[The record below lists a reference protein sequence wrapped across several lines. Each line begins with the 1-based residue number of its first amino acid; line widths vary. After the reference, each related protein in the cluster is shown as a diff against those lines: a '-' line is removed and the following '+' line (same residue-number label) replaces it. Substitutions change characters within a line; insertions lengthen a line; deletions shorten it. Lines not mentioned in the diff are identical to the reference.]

1 MIYQKFKNINFSRIC
16 FGCEPL
22 GGFNWGDV
30 DIHQIEKAINLSLDL
45 GLNFFDTADVYGLG
59 LSEERLSSILGSRR
73 HDLIISTKGGVSW
86 KKKGL
91 EIETSRNSSKNYIRS
106 AVEKSLKRL
115 KIDILPV
122 YFVHWPDNFSN
133 IEETFSMLNELQDEE
148 KIGLIGCSNFTPIDI
163 KKALNV
169 CDLSLIQLPMNS
181 IIELPDQETL
191 NICKEFK
198 IKILAYNVLASGMLS
213 GKFDYSAKFPETD
226 RRHRLEDFSST
237 HFSKQLKKV
246 EILKVKAKKKNLSL
260 LDFSIQ
266 WALRHENV
274 LSVITGIKNLDQANK
289 NINAVI

>member
-1 MIYQKFKNINFSRIC
+1 
-16 FGCEPL
+16 
-22 GGFNWGDV
+22 
-30 DIHQIEKAINLSLDL
+30 
-45 GLNFFDTADVYGLG
+45 
-59 LSEERLSSILGSRR
+59 
-73 HDLIISTKGGVSW
+73 
-86 KKKGL
+86 
-91 EIETSRNSSKNYIRS
+91 
-106 AVEKSLKRL
+106 
-115 KIDILPV
+115 
-122 YFVHWPDNFSN
+122 
-133 IEETFSMLNELQDEE
+133 MLNELQDEE

-181 IIELPDQETL
+181 IIELPDQEIL